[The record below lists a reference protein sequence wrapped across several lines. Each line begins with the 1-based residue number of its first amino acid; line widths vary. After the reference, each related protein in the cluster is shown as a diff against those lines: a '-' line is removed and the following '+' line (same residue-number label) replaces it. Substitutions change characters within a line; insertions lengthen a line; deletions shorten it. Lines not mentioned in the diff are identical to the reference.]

1 MRSRSSGFVF
11 LHAQFILTVLA
22 GRLLPVTTAPSVNA
36 SSSVYKL
43 KSAKFKPSTPSDVIK

>member
-1 MRSRSSGFVF
+1 MRSLSSGFVF

-22 GRLLPVTTAPSVNA
+22 GRLRPVTTAPSVRA